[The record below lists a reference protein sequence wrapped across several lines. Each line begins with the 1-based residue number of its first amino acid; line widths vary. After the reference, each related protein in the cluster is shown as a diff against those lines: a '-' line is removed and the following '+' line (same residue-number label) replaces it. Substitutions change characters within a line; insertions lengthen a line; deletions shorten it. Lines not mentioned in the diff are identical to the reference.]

1 MPPKAAPKKI
11 HFLTNRQNQLA
22 AKKRPTR
29 LKDRQRFPFESLH
42 LDSAGPAP
50 LYRQLEEQLRQ
61 AIWQGTLKTNAPLPA
76 SRQLASLLN
85 IARNTVIRAYEQLA
99 VEGFIQ
105 ARPGAGHRV
114 AEVLPARAPSKVSAR
129 IDAPDKPEPKLSPRL
144 SRRCATLARVNDF
157 IGPQRHTS
165 EPLPFRAH
173 LPDYKEF
180 PANIWRQLY
189 SRRLKHSSHFWQLAV
204 HPCGYWPLR
213 QAVADYLVTARGM
226 SVVPEQVVITAG
238 VQQSFELLAKIF
250 IDPGDPVIF
259 EDPAYTPAA
268 TVFAMAGAT
277 NTYVDVDSE
286 GLVVD
291 ALPTGGAKL
300 LYTTPASH
308 FPLGISQS
316 QARRKAL
323 LAWAS
328 KTSSIIL
335 EDDYNGEH
343 RYRGRPLTTLHGMAT
358 AGQVIY
364 LGSFS
369 KLLFPALRLGYMVVP
384 ETLIE
389 PIAAARW
396 LLDRHSPPLEQAVL
410 TDFINGGHFLRHLR
424 RMRALYAQRQA
435 QCIASLERHLGEWL
449 SVEALDGGLHLIAE
463 LRAGLKSEAFV
474 AAAKN
479 ANVELS
485 AVAQFASE
493 HYAKA
498 QSQLIFGY
506 AAYGEAEMEAAARK
520 LARQFA
526 ELSTQ

>member
-1 MPPKAAPKKI
+1 MPSKAAPTKI
-11 HFLTNRQNQLA
+11 HFLTIRQNQLA
-22 AKKRPTR
+22 ATKRPTR

-42 LDSAGPAP
+42 LDSAGPTP

-114 AEVLPARAPSKVSAR
+114 AEVLPARAPSKVRAR
-129 IDAPDKPEPKLSPRL
+129 PDAPAKLEPRL
-144 SRRCATLARVNDF
+144 SRRSATLTRVNNF

-173 LPDYKEF
+173 LPDYKAF

-226 SVVPEQVVITAG
+226 TVVPEQVIITAG

-250 IDPGDPVIF
+250 IDSGDRVIF

-277 NTYVDVDSE
+277 NHYVDVDRE

-291 ALPTGGAKL
+291 ALPTSGAKL

-308 FPLGISQS
+308 FPLGINQS

-389 PIAAARW
+389 PIAGARW

-410 TDFINGGHFLRHLR
+410 TDFINDGHFLRHLR

-449 SVEALDGGLHLIAE
+449 SVEPLDSGLHLIAE
-463 LRAGLKSEAFV
+463 LRAELKSEDFV
-474 AAAKN
+474 AAAKS

-493 HYAKA
+493 GYAKS

-506 AAYGEAEMEAAARK
+506 AAYGEAEMEAAAQR
-520 LARQFA
+520 LAKQFA
-526 ELSTQ
+526 ELPKQ